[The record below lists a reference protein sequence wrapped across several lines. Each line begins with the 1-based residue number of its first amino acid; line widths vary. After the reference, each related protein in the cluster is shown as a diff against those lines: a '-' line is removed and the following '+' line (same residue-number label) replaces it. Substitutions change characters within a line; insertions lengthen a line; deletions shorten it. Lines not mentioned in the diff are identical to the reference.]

1 MTLLRF
7 LITVGLLAFEV
18 SHAQAQDVPKLQFVA
33 QELLYLDQQH
43 LKEPSGL
50 DAQQNFGGFW
60 TVSDGYAG
68 LYSLIAP
75 SARIDAIHHLPY
87 QGLEGVSAGWTD
99 GVHLMVQEE
108 TNSIIVHNTKNPEN
122 TAQLPLSKMDG
133 YETIS
138 VYFDGPET
146 NKGLEGIAV
155 DRGEQRIFVVKEAQP
170 RLLIEI
176 SSNLDQIVGHKKL
189 NSKHGFHVRGLKDHN
204 LDISGLYYDSH
215 RDALWMASDRGACVF
230 LYDPKTN
237 EALRLE
243 MHFDGDNAPDL
254 EGIEGITL
262 SASGEFLYLVS
273 DAGRASS
280 LFTFRVLD

>member
-1 MTLLRF
+1 MTLLRS
-7 LITVGLLAFEV
+7 LITVGLLAFAV
-18 SHAQAQDVPKLQFVA
+18 SHARAQDVAHLQFFA
-33 QELLYLDQQH
+33 QEPLYLDQQH
-43 LKEPSGL
+43 LTEPSGL
-50 DAQQNFGGFW
+50 DVQQNFGRFW
-60 TVSDGYAG
+60 TVSDGFAG

-87 QGLEGVSAGWTD
+87 QGLEGVSVGWTD

-108 TNSIIVHNTKNPEN
+108 TNSIIYYNSKNPES
-122 TAQLPLSKMDG
+122 TAKLPLSKMDG
-133 YETIS
+133 YEQIAG
-138 VYFDGPET
+138 YFDGPET

-155 DRGEQRIFVVKEAQP
+155 DRGGHRVFVVKEAQP

-176 SSNLDQIVGHKKL
+176 SSDLDKIVGHKKL
-189 NSKHGFHVRGLKDHN
+189 KSKHGFHVRGLKDHK

-215 RDALWMASDRGACVF
+215 RDALWMASDRGACIF
-230 LYDPKTN
+230 LYDLKTN

-243 MHFDGDNAPDL
+243 IHFDGDNAPDL
-254 EGIEGITL
+254 EGIEGITM

-280 LFTFRVLD
+280 LFTFRVIY